1 MFKNHLESL
10 FKMQI
15 HRKTFTKSAMVSE
28 NYS

>member
-10 FKMQI
+10 FKMQT
-15 HRKTFTKSAMVSE
+15 HWKTFAKSATVSE